1 MIVVYTG
8 DGKGKTS
15 AAMGQIMRAMGHG
28 MRVACAQFMKRGGVA
43 GEQSVLVTMLGE
55 DYHVGGLGFMRDQRD
70 YSRHRD
76 AAHATLKWAE
86 GRLAEPIQI
95 LVLDEMLYALGAG
108 LIEQQEAQSLLDV
121 AKARE
126 IHLVLT
132 GRGLPDWLR
141 DQADLVTE
149 LVVLKHPYNQ
159 GQAAL
164 RGIDF

>member
-28 MRVACAQFMKRGGVA
+28 MRVACAQFLKRGGVA
-43 GEQSVLVTMLGE
+43 GEQVVLARMLGE

-70 YSRHRD
+70 FQRHRD
-76 AAHATLKWAE
+76 AARVTLKWAAD
-86 GRLAEPIQI
+86 RLAEQVQV
-95 LVLDEMLYALGAG
+95 LVLDELLYTLGAG
-108 LIEQQEAQSLLDV
+108 LIEQEEVQSLLD
-121 AKARE
+121 AARSRNV
-126 IHLVLT
+126 HLVLT
-132 GRGLPDWLR
+132 GRGLPGWLR

-149 LVVLKHPYNQ
+149 LVVQKHPYNQ